1 MLFSAKKS
9 YLYDEFIFTSAQA
22 HNALLFV
29 ATLCINSVL
38 AQTTRTFLGQVFTF
52 DNTGTIANNVNN
64 QGQFRYVNDVV
75 VSLSTLNTT
84 YNVVSTL
91 GSATGNTCTASGFPY
106 DFNNKNGAFRLIY
119 PKDPSS
125 TFQTVTMFRAE
136 RTTPWVEGI
145 STLDLVKLSQH
156 RLKLATPTDPNLP
169 ASYIITNPFS
179 IVASDIYQD
188 NMLKLGDFGLLPFNT
203 TNPTTAQLI
212 DQYTY
217 DNWIVNRFILG
228 VITDPTTL
236 AQPKPT
242 NTNPIGVSNGTDSW
256 CFIPYENFQ
265 NPTSTF
271 STQFFANPLSI
282 NSLGRTNPNNYALPF
297 KETGGSISSYAYTIG
312 TNCSVAG
319 LIAIKKGDVN
329 RSASTVYPL
338 LKSQKVDDVSL
349 FNLKDNAQKS
359 FKKGS
364 VVEIQFKINDFIDI
378 LSAQI
383 GFRFDETKLKS
394 LGVSKD
400 GRFSK
405 AVNIG
410 TNQSDIGE
418 IKTSWYDPK
427 GLLGNWNNGTHLFSV
442 KFEVTDDIADIETL
456 FHISQVVMPY
466 EVLDQ
471 NESPANVSVELT
483 AEEIKGG
490 TNAVVIA
497 PNPTSSSTE
506 IIFDTDKT
514 EEINIDLFNALGNTV
529 LSKRISTIKGQ
540 NRVNIDM
547 SNLSTGIYLCKIGNE
562 IQSKKIIKN

>member
-1 MLFSAKKS
+1 MVLLDLFI
-9 YLYDEFIFTSAQA
+9 L
-22 HNALLFV
+22 
-29 ATLCINSVL
+29 
-38 AQTTRTFLGQVFTF
+38 
-52 DNTGTIANNVNN
+52 
-64 QGQFRYVNDVV
+64 
-75 VSLSTLNTT
+75 
-84 YNVVSTL
+84 
-91 GSATGNTCTASGFPY
+91 
-106 DFNNKNGAFRLIY
+106 
-119 PKDPSS
+119 KDPIS
-125 TFQTVTMFRAE
+125 TFQTVTMSRAE
-136 RTTPWVEGI
+136 RTTSWVEGI
-145 STLDLVKLSQH
+145 STIDLVKLSQH
-156 RLKLATPTDPNLP
+156 RLKLADPTNPNLF
-169 ASYIITNPFS
+169 ASYIITNPYS
-179 IVASDIYQD
+179 IIASDIYQD
-188 NMLKLGDFGLLPFNT
+188 NILKLGDFGALAFT
-203 TNPTTAQLI
+203 TLNPTPQQLI
-212 DQYTY
+212 DRKES
-217 DNWIVNRFILG
+217 DNWIINRFILG

-236 AQPKPT
+236 PQPKPT

-297 KETGGSISSYAYTIG
+297 KETGGSISSYAYTTG

-338 LKSQKVDDVSL
+338 LKSQKADEVNL
-349 FNLKDNAQKS
+349 FNSNVQKS

-364 VVEIQFKINDFIDI
+364 VLEVQFKINDFIDI
-378 LSAQI
+378 LSTQI

-456 FHISQVVMPY
+456 FHISQAVMPY

-471 NESPANVSVELT
+471 YESPANVSVELT
-483 AEEIKGG
+483 VEQIKSG
-490 TNAVVIA
+490 TNTVSIA

-506 IIFDTDKT
+506 IIFDAHRV

-529 LSKRISTIKGQ
+529 LSKRISIIKGQ

-547 SNLSTGIYLCKIGNE
+547 SNLSAGIYLCKIGNE